1 MKLTHVCTFLTG
13 LVLAASVS
21 AQAPKPAAP
30 APSAGLVNDYL
41 REKDSALNKWD
52 LGGSVRGRYEVK
64 EGFGIPGVP
73 GSVDFRDDGTDVSN
87 DYWTEKLR
95 YRVGYNDAWWSA
107 LVEGRSSFA
116 QSDER
121 WAYFAT
127 PTPAGT
133 VNRQGKGPE
142 SDTVDL
148 HQAYFTVG
156 NSKEFPITAKIGRQ
170 ELSYGDERLVGA
182 FAWNNIGR
190 VFDTAKFRWQTDWFG
205 MDLFTG
211 CVVVPEDNEFNVD
224 NDHDWFSGVYVN
236 LTKVPKHLLDVYFF
250 SRNADSDAISIVP
263 SPQAPQP
270 SARDIYT
277 LGLRLKS
284 KPAEFGSWD
293 YSIESAYQFGNFE
306 DRRLA
311 GTPRLDHD
319 AWMAIVTGGYTFKD
333 AWGKPRLGL
342 EYCYGSGDGDPT
354 DGDHGTF
361 ENLFP
366 TNHKFYGY
374 MDFLSLQNL
383 HDVRA
388 ICTLK
393 PHAKLTLNLEGHS
406 FWLADT
412 SDNFYNAGGAPRG
425 GTATT
430 PGNNYGVNPGYDSFL
445 GFEVDVVASY
455 AITRYAQ
462 LEAGYGHFFRGD
474 YIEDSLSA
482 IGSQDADW
490 FYIQAVF
497 NF

>member
-1 MKLTHVCTFLTG
+1 MNGRTCLG
-13 LVLAASVS
+13 LLLSS
-21 AQAPKPAAP
+21 ILSLQLNAQSPAPAKPAA
-30 APSAGLVNDYL
+30 SAGLLNDAL
-41 REKDSALNKWD
+41 RQQQAALTNWD
-52 LGGSVRGRYEVK
+52 FGGSVRARYEVK
-64 EGFGIPGVP
+64 DGSGIAGTP
-73 GSVDFRDDGTDVSN
+73 GSIDFRDDGVDVSN
-87 DYWTEKLR
+87 DYWTERLR
-95 YRVGYNDAWWSA
+95 YRVGYRDTWWST

-121 WAYFAT
+121 WAYFAS

-133 VNRQGKGPE
+133 ENRKGKGPE

-148 HQAYFTVG
+148 HQAYFTLG
-156 NSKEFPITAKIGRQ
+156 NPAEFPLTAKIGRQ

-190 VFDTAKFRWQTDWFG
+190 VFDTAKVRWQHDWFG
-205 MDLFTG
+205 VDFFTG
-211 CVVVPEDNEFNVD
+211 CVVIPEDDRFNVD
-224 NDHDWFSGVYVN
+224 NDHDWFSGVHAN
-236 LTKVPKHLLDVYFF
+236 FTRVPKHLLEVYFF
-250 SRNADSDAISIVP
+250 ARNADSEAISAGL

-277 LGLRLKS
+277 FGFRLKS
-284 KPAEFGSWD
+284 KPAELGNWD
-293 YSIESAYQFGNFE
+293 YLVESAYQLGNFE
-306 DRRLA
+306 DRRLP
-311 GTPRLDHD
+311 GTPRLDHE
-319 AWMAIVTGGYTFKD
+319 AWMAVAGGGYTFKD
-333 AWGKPRLGL
+333 AWSKPRFGV
-342 EYCYGSGDGDPT
+342 EYSYGSGDDDPA

-388 ICTLK
+388 LCTLK
-393 PHAKLTLNLEGHS
+393 PHPKLTLNLEGHA

-425 GTATT
+425 GTAPTA
-430 PGNNYGVNPGYDSFL
+430 GNNYGVNPGYDSFL
-445 GFEVDVVASY
+445 GFEVDVIASY

-474 YIEDSLSA
+474 YIKDSLSA
-482 IGSQDADW
+482 IGSQDANW